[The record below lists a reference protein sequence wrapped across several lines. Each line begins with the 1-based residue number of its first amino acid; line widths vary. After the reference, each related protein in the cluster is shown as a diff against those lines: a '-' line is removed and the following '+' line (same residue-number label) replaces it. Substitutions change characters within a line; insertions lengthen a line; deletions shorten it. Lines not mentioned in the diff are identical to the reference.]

1 VPSAPEDSQPLA
13 QALALVAAV
22 LDELAVAIP
31 GEARDVAAENARAL
45 LAGAGAGT
53 DAVLLARVAYA
64 AELVGVVA
72 DRAAVDA
79 TEIRQLADALQAR
92 AGVPRVALGRELL
105 RGRPSAELPV
115 SDALH
120 AQLALLRALTG
131 ARAVA
136 LWSEQT
142 DADPRCVAQ
151 AGELDAGSQADDG
164 TVRVRIADRPVTGAL
179 LVHGVDPQAP
189 ELGPLLAAAA
199 PGIASLLERE
209 TLLDREHWRELVAG
223 AVERRLARVRF
234 DLHDG
239 PQQDVILL
247 AQDVRL
253 FREQLGP
260 LLEGDPDQ
268 TRALG
273 RLDDLEAQLLALDG
287 DLRRLSTSV
296 QSPFLSPGSLLESL
310 QRVAD
315 AFAKRTGILPETE
328 FSADL
333 TELSESQE
341 IALLALVQ
349 EALSNVRKHGDA
361 SAVRISITPDPDGIR
376 AQVSDDGRG
385 FDPETTVAR
394 AARAGRLGL
403 VGMHERM
410 RMLGGQ
416 TQITSRPGGPTVV
429 SAVLP
434 RWGGEDED

>member
-1 VPSAPEDSQPLA
+1 MAALDDLGLSGSVPAATRARAEASA
-13 QALALVAAV
+13 QALLDAYGGRADGVA
-22 LDELAVAIP
+22 LAV
-31 GEARDVAAENARAL
+31 
-45 LAGAGAGT
+45 
-53 DAVLLARVAYA
+53 VAYA
-64 AELVGVVA
+64 AELVGV
-72 DRAAVDA
+72 
-79 TEIRQLADALQAR
+79 LADDPAAHPDEVRRVAEALQAR
-92 AGVPRVALGRELL
+92 AGVPRLALGRELL
-105 RGRPSAELPV
+105 RQRRPAELSV

-136 LWSEQT
+136 LWAEPS
-142 DADPRCVAQ
+142 DADPRLVAR
-151 AGELDAGSQADDG
+151 AGELDTGSSADEE
-164 TVRVRIADRPVTGAL
+164 TVSLPIPARPVTGAL
-179 LVHGVDPQAP
+179 RVHGVDPRAP
-189 ELGPLLAAAA
+189 ELAPLLAAAA
-199 PGIASLLERE
+199 PGLASLIERE
-209 TLLDREHWRELVAG
+209 TLLDREHWREIVAG

-253 FREQLGP
+253 FRDQLRP
-260 LLEGDPDQ
+260 LLDGDPDQ
-268 TRALG
+268 GRALG

-333 TELSESQE
+333 TQLSESQE

-349 EALSNVRKHGDA
+349 EALSNVRKHGEA
-361 SAVRISITPDPDGIR
+361 TAVRISIVPDADGIR

-385 FDPETTVAR
+385 FDPEATVAP

-403 VGMHERM
+403 VGMHERV

-416 TQITSRPGGPTVV
+416 TQIHSKPGGPTVV

-434 RWGGEDED
+434 LWGGEDD